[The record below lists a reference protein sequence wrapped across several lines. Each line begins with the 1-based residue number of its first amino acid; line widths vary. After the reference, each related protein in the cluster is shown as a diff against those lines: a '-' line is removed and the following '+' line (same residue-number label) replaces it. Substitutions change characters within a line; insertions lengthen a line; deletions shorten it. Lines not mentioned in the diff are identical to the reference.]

1 MTIVAVVCNV
11 VLFLFTCFV
20 LWTEGSSKGGGYIVL
35 TVLLLL
41 IPILSS
47 AVILR
52 IGASDR
58 WLGSHGKTVAA
69 IGNIALLGFVI
80 WAIVSAYP
88 HPEEPGVIPFTVI
101 CVLTPILNLL
111 VIVRRGARL
120 KSAIGA

>member
-80 WAIVSAYP
+80 WAVASTYP

-111 VIVRRGARL
+111 VVLRSGARL
-120 KSAIGA
+120 KAATGA

>member
-1 MTIVAVVCNV
+1 MTVVAVVCNV

-80 WAIVSAYP
+80 WAVASTYP

-111 VIVRRGARL
+111 VVLRSGARL
-120 KSAIGA
+120 KAATGA

>member
-52 IGASDR
+52 GGARDG
-58 WLGSHGKTVAA
+58 WMGSQGKTVAA

-80 WAIVSAYP
+80 WAVASTYP

-101 CVLTPILNLL
+101 CVLTPILTLL
-111 VIVRRGARL
+111 VVLRRGARL
-120 KSAIGA
+120 KSATGA

>member
-20 LWTEGSSKGGGYIVL
+20 LLTEGPSKGGGYIVL
-35 TVLLLL
+35 AALLLL
-41 IPILSS
+41 IPILSA

-52 IGASDR
+52 TGPGAR
-58 WLGSHGKTVAA
+58 ARAVVA
-69 IGNIALLGFVI
+69 IGNVALLGFVI
-80 WAIVSAYP
+80 WAVASTYP

-111 VIVRRGARL
+111 VVLRRGARL
-120 KSAIGA
+120 KPATGA

>member
-1 MTIVAVVCNV
+1 MTNVAVVCNV

-20 LWTEGSSKGGGYIVL
+20 LWTEGPSKGGGYIVL

-80 WAIVSAYP
+80 WAIASAYP
-88 HPEEPGVIPFTVI
+88 HPEEPGVIPFIVI

>member
-20 LWTEGSSKGGGYIVL
+20 LWTDGPAKGGGNVIL
-35 TVLLLL
+35 ALLLL
-41 IPILSS
+41 LVPILSS

-52 IGASDR
+52 GGARDG
-58 WLGSHGKTVAA
+58 WMGSHGKTVAA

-80 WAIVSAYP
+80 WAVASTYP

-101 CVLTPILNLL
+101 CVLTPILTLL
-111 VIVRRGARL
+111 VVLRRGARL
-120 KSAIGA
+120 KSTTGA

>member
-1 MTIVAVVCNV
+1 VTIVAVICNV

-20 LWTEGSSKGGGYIVL
+20 LWTEGPSRGGGYIVL

-52 IGASDR
+52 TGPGPRA
-58 WLGSHGKTVAA
+58 KTVVA
-69 IGNIALLGFVI
+69 IGNVALLGFVI
-80 WAIVSAYP
+80 WAVASTYP

-111 VIVRRGARL
+111 VILSRGAKL
-120 KSAIGA
+120 KAAIGA

>member
-1 MTIVAVVCNV
+1 M
-11 VLFLFTCFV
+11 
-20 LWTEGSSKGGGYIVL
+20 TEGPSKGGGYIVL
-35 TVLLLL
+35 TALLLL

-52 IGASDR
+52 AGPGAR
-58 WLGSHGKTVAA
+58 AKTVAA

-80 WAIVSAYP
+80 WAVASAYP

-111 VIVRRGARL
+111 VVLRRGARL
-120 KSAIGA
+120 KSATGA